1 MDSYKKSESF
11 VMEPIGIIHSPYNT
25 KSETPIQPIYS
36 STIGKVEI
44 FSDYLEGLI
53 DLEEFSHIYLIYV
66 FDRSL
71 KYQLQVKPFKDNQL
85 HGLFSTRHPNRPNPI
100 GISIVQIIEISGSM
114 IFVEGIDVL
123 DKTPLLDIKPY
134 IPDFDVR
141 SDTKT
146 GWYERLGSGSSQ

>member
-53 DLEEFSHIYLIYV
+53 DLQEFSHIYLLYV

-100 GISIVQIIEISGSM
+100 GISIVQIIEIYVSWSDHYYFVYTINSPTYINTSGCGFI
-114 IFVEGIDVL
+114 IFI
-123 DKTPLLDIKPY
+123 TN
-134 IPDFDVR
+134 
-141 SDTKT
+141 S
-146 GWYERLGSGSSQ
+146 

>member
-11 VMEPIGIIHSPYNT
+11 VMEQIGIIHSPYKT

-53 DLEEFSHIYLIYV
+53 DLQEFSHIYLLYV

-100 GISIVQIIEISGSM
+100 GISIVQIIEISGCM
-114 IFVEGIDVL
+114 IIVEGIDVL

-146 GWYERLGSGSSQ
+146 GWYERLSSGSSQ